1 MAVYVNIQIKTYLIY
16 QNSLMEKQHN
26 HKVNGLT
33 DFSKLTSF
41 LTMIKIKKKKATF
54 NLIHC
59 KRWILVDIPAE
70 IRKILFNP
78 LVLKS
83 T

>member
-41 LTMIKIKKKKATF
+41 LTMIKIKKKKQHLT
-54 NLIHC
+54 
-59 KRWILVDIPAE
+59 
-70 IRKILFNP
+70 
-78 LVLKS
+78 
-83 T
+83 